1 MGWFGRK
8 RDPQDANET
17 LRRYNEAESARLA
30 SLTAGDSG
38 ASTHAPAVLSG
49 TVSAGSG
56 AEFSVEDVFTITG
69 RGLVATGH
77 VTRGTMREGDAI
89 VVLRDG
95 SAIGESEIDGIEMFR
110 ARAKEVS
117 TGTMAG
123 LLLRGKVGVARGDVI
138 RVVASA

>member
-30 SLTAGDSG
+30 SLVAGESG
-38 ASTHAPAVLSG
+38 ASTYAPAV
-49 TVSAGSG
+49 VSATVATGSG

-77 VTRGTMREGDAI
+77 VTSGTMREGDAI

>member
-17 LRRYNEAESARLA
+17 LRRYNEAETARLA
-30 SLTAGDSG
+30 SLAAGESG
-38 ASTHAPAVLSG
+38 ASVRAPAVVSA
-49 TVSAGSG
+49 TVSAGFG

-77 VTRGTMREGDAI
+77 MTSGTMREGDAI
-89 VVLRDG
+89 VVLREG
-95 SAIGESEIDGIEMFR
+95 SSIGESEIDGIEMFR
-110 ARAKEVS
+110 KRAEEVS

-123 LLLRGKVGVARGDVI
+123 LLLRGKVEVARGDVI